1 MNRKTAATLAL
12 CMSMSVGAFGQ
23 KQVIH
28 LQRTKATVESFVKAI
43 EKQTNMSVD
52 FTQNALNLK
61 RNVTVSSSKLTLAEL
76 LDEILRGQ
84 GLSYKIMDRHIA
96 IVSKNGESRVAQQNS
111 NKPAKYEVK
120 GSIVDPNGEPI
131 IGATIVEQGT
141 NNRTITDIDGN
152 FTLKTSAEN
161 PMLNVS

>member
-96 IVSKNGESRVAQQNS
+96 IVSKCRTEHVYKDAGKFTGFVRSCCSRIWYTAQ
-111 NKPAKYEVK
+111 
-120 GSIVDPNGEPI
+120 I
-131 IGATIVEQGT
+131 
-141 NNRTITDIDGN
+141 
-152 FTLKTSAEN
+152 
-161 PMLNVS
+161 